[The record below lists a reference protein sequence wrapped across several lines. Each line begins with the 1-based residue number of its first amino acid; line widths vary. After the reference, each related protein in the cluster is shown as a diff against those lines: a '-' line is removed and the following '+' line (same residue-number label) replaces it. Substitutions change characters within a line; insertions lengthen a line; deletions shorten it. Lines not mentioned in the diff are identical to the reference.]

1 MFEFFK
7 RLFTFFSEKERCPVC
22 DTELDLKDTRNTHK
36 GKYDDKPTVV
46 YIYYCRGCEREFTE
60 KKRGSID

>member
-7 RLFTFFSEKERCPVC
+7 RLFTFFLEKERCPVC

-36 GKYDDKPTVV
+36 GKYDDKTTVE
-46 YIYYCRGCEREFTE
+46 YIY
-60 KKRGSID
+60 ILL